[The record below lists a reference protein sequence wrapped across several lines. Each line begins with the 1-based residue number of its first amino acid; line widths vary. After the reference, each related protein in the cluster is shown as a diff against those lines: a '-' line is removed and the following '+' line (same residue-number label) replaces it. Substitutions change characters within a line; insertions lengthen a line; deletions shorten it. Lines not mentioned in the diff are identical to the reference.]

1 MKGKDLKTLAL
12 FTADPWESAM
22 PVIRVRAPARFAG
35 VEILQGNHSN
45 AIDPT
50 VLERSDGIVIQRDF
64 PRFPGC
70 EHLLKQAQAKKIPVI
85 YECDDMILETPRD
98 HISHPVFIDVLYK
111 ILRTMIQADLVVA
124 STRALA
130 DYFSIINPN
139 TLVFPNYLDDS
150 IWKIPKDL
158 TPSEENTPITIGYM
172 GGASHMADLEYV
184 APALLALAEKYGSR
198 ISYSFWGA
206 EPPQVLKK
214 LGNSTWHAMDL
225 LDYREFAS
233 QFGGKRADT
242 WIAPLRDIPFNQYKS
257 AIKFLE
263 YAAVG
268 GAAIFS
274 RIRPY
279 TEVIQN
285 GRNGLLAGN
294 QADWQAELERLIEN
308 PGLRTKL
315 ATGARKSLVGSWL
328 LSDHYTNW
336 LDTYSRGLSETRKRS
351 GRSDKQSLET
361 VLRISEQVEA
371 RVETL
376 ESEKVHLQ
384 AQADKFRRI
393 SNSRIWQIVELIRLK
408 LHRGE
413 E

>member
-1 MKGKDLKTLAL
+1 MKGKNFKTLAL

-45 AIDPT
+45 DIDPT
-50 VLERSDGIVIQRDF
+50 VLERSDGIIIQRDF

-70 EHLLKQAQAKKIPVI
+70 EALIQQAKEKKIPVI
-85 YECDDMILETPRD
+85 YECDDMILETPED

-111 ILRTMIQADLVVA
+111 ILRTMVRADLVVA

-130 DYFSIINPN
+130 DYFTIINPN

-150 IWKIPKDL
+150 IWNIPKDL
-158 TPSEENTPITIGYM
+158 TPPEKNKPITIGYM
-172 GGASHMADLEYV
+172 GGASHLPDLDLV
-184 APALLALAEKYGSR
+184 ALALISLAEKYGSR
-198 ISYSFWGA
+198 IAFSFWGA
-206 EPPQVLKK
+206 EPPETIKK
-214 LGNSTWHAMDL
+214 LSNTTWHGMDL
-225 LDYREFAS
+225 LDYREFAAR
-233 QFGGKRADT
+233 FGECHADI
-242 WIAPLRDIPFNQYKS
+242 WIAPLQDIPFNQYKS
-257 AIKFLE
+257 AIKFME
-263 YAAVG
+263 YASVG

-274 RIRPY
+274 RVRPY
-279 TEVIQN
+279 TDVIQN

-294 QADWQAELERLIEN
+294 KAEWLAELERLIED

-336 LDTYSRGLSETRKRS
+336 LDTYSRGLSETRKS
-351 GRSDKQSLET
+351 GGRSDKLMLET
-361 VLRISEQVEA
+361 FLRISEQVEA

-384 AQADKFRRI
+384 TQLGKFWRI
-393 SNSRIWQIVELIRLK
+393 SNSRIWHLIELMRQK